1 MDIKMV
7 SGLISAILFIVFA
20 SSQSFSMIRDLG
32 IKDKDTSMIIR
43 SALSGIFMYLTLS
56 MLL

>member
-1 MDIKMV
+1 MDLKIV
-7 SGLISAILFIVFA
+7 SGLISAILFLLLA
-20 SSQSFSMIRDLG
+20 SAPAFSVVRDLG
-32 IKDKDTSMIIR
+32 IKDKDTSMIVR

>member
-20 SSQSFSMIRDLG
+20 SSQAFSIVRDLG
-32 IKDKDTSMIIR
+32 IKDKDTSMIVR
-43 SALSGIFMYLTLS
+43 SALSGIFTYLALS

>member
-20 SSQSFSMIRDLG
+20 SSQAFSIVRDLG
-32 IKDKDTSMIIR
+32 IKDKDTSMIVR
-43 SALSGIFMYLTLS
+43 SALSGIFTYLTLS

>member
-20 SSQSFSMIRDLG
+20 SSQAFSVVRDLG
-32 IKDKDTSMIIR
+32 IKDKDTSMIVR